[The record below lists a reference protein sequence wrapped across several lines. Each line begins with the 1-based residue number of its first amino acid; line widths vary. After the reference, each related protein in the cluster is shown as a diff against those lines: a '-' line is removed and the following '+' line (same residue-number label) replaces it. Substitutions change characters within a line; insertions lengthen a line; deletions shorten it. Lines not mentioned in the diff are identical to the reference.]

1 MKEWIAKQ
9 DWVVFLKNKIKS
21 KKQMKKEYDIIII
34 GGGAT
39 GFGCAMEAVS
49 RGYKTLLLEAHDFGK
64 GTSSKSTKLIHGGLR
79 YLENFDFA
87 LVKEGLEERYSFL
100 HNAPHLTHK
109 QSYLIPTRSYFETF
123 KYTIG
128 VKLYEF
134 LSGKYKIGKSYN
146 LNKQQT
152 IGELPN
158 IDDSKLLKSLVY
170 YDGQFDDTRL
180 LISLMKTFES
190 KGGVALNYHK
200 VDKVFASSGERLDTV
215 KVQDTLNGEQK
226 EFTAKHIINATGTFT
241 DKTIDIADQQESH
254 KYVSVAQGT
263 HIVFDRDKFPT
274 KHAILIPE
282 TEDGRVLFILP
293 WHNHLI
299 VGTTDI
305 KKEAPSIE
313 PRADKSEVDFI
324 LETFNQY
331 AKEKVTVA
339 DIKSVY
345 CGQRPLVSPKGSKN
359 TAKISRKHEIVESKD
374 GLITVVGG
382 KWTIFRRMGQDTIDY
397 IETKKIAQKIS
408 KTSDELL
415 VDAMEP
421 RDTYPLKVYGK
432 AAEDIKAIQS
442 ELGNYSLLNNDLPY
456 YQAEVLYH
464 VRSEKAQTVE
474 DVLARRTRAA
484 FLDIKASIDAAPV
497 VAELMAKE
505 LGKDEVWQNQQIES
519 FREFAKNFDVEE
531 LYK

>member
-1 MKEWIAKQ
+1 M
-9 DWVVFLKNKIKS
+9 NNN
-21 KKQMKKEYDIIII
+21 YDIIII

-39 GFGCAMEAVS
+39 GFGCAIEAVS

-87 LVKEGLEERYSFL
+87 LVKEGLEERFSFL
-100 HNAPHLTHK
+100 HNAPHLTNK
-109 QSYLIPTRSYFETF
+109 QSYLIPTRTYYETI

-146 LNKQQT
+146 LNKKET
-152 IGELPN
+152 LADLPN

-180 LISLMKTFES
+180 LISLMKTFEA

-200 VDKVFASSGERLDTV
+200 VDRVYSSTDTKLDTV
-215 KVQDTLNGEQK
+215 KAQNTITGESV
-226 EFTAKHIINATGTFT
+226 EFTAKHIINATGTFS
-241 DKTIDIADQQESH
+241 DKTIELAGQQESH

-263 HIVFDRDKFPT
+263 HIVLAKDKFPT

-293 WHNHLI
+293 WHDHLI
-299 VGTTDI
+299 VGTTDV
-305 KKEAPSIE
+305 KKEAPSLE
-313 PRADKSEVDFI
+313 PVADKSEIDFI

-331 AKEKVTVA
+331 AKTKATLDDV
-339 DIKSVY
+339 KSVY
-345 CGQRPLVSPKGSKN
+345 CGQRPLVSPKKAKN
-359 TAKISRKHEIVESKD
+359 SAKISRKHEIVESHD

-382 KWTIFRRMGQDTIDY
+382 KWTIFRRMGQDTIDF
-397 IETKKIAQKIS
+397 IETKDIAQKTS
-408 KTSDELL
+408 KTSHELL
-415 VDAMEP
+415 VDAVDNDEV
-421 RDTYPLKVYGK
+421 YPLRVYGK
-432 AAEDIKAIQS
+432 EAQVVRDIQK
-442 ELGNYSLLNNDLPY
+442 ELGNEELLHKDLPY
-456 YQAEVLYH
+456 YQAEIVYH
-464 VRSEKAQTVE
+464 VRYEKAVTVE

-484 FLDIKASIDAAPV
+484 FLDIKASIESASI
-497 VAELMAKE
+497 VASLIAKE
-505 LGKDEVWQNQQIES
+505 LGKGGAWQKDQVAKFN
-519 FREFAKNFDVEE
+519 EFAKNFDVEE

>member
-1 MKEWIAKQ
+1 
-9 DWVVFLKNKIKS
+9 
-21 KKQMKKEYDIIII
+21 MKKEYDIIII

-39 GFGCAMEAVS
+39 GFGCAIEAVS
-49 RGYKTLLLEAHDFGK
+49 RGYKTLLLEAYDFGK

-87 LVKEGLEERYSFL
+87 LVKEGLEERFSFL

-109 QSYLIPTRSYFETF
+109 QSYLIPTRSYFETV

-152 IGELPN
+152 LAVLSN
-158 IDDSKLLKSLVY
+158 IDDSKLKKSLVY

-180 LISLMKTFES
+180 LISLMKTFEA

-200 VDKVFASSGERLDTV
+200 VEKIFSSTDSKLDTV
-215 KVQDTLNGEQK
+215 KVVDTLSGEQK
-226 EFTAKHIINATGTFT
+226 EFTAKHIVNATGTFT
-241 DKTIDIADQQESH
+241 DKTIDIANQQDSH

-263 HIVFDRDKFPT
+263 HIVFDREKFPT
-274 KHAILIPE
+274 EHAILIPE

-299 VGTTDI
+299 IGTTDI

-313 PRADKSEVDFI
+313 PRAEKSEIDFI

-331 AKEKVTVA
+331 AKTKATIE

-345 CGQRPLVSPKGSKN
+345 CGQRPLVSPKNAKN

-374 GLITVVGG
+374 GLISVVGG
-382 KWTIFRRMGQDTIDY
+382 KWTIFRRMGQDVLDF

-408 KTSDELL
+408 KTSDDLL
-415 VDAMEP
+415 VDAIEP
-421 RDTYPLKVYGK
+421 KDAYPLKVYGK
-432 AAEDIKAIQS
+432 NVEDIKIIQK
-442 ELGNYSLLNNDLPY
+442 ELDNHKLLHSDLPY
-456 YQAEVLYH
+456 YQAEVIYH
-464 VRSEKAQTVE
+464 VRAEKARSVE

-484 FLDIKASIDAAPV
+484 FLNIKASIATAPV

-505 LGKDEVWQNQQIES
+505 LGKDQSWQDQQVAS
-519 FREFAKNFDVEE
+519 FKEFAKNFDVDE

>member
-1 MKEWIAKQ
+1 MK
-9 DWVVFLKNKIKS
+9 N
-21 KKQMKKEYDIIII
+21 EYDIIVI

-39 GFGCAMEAVS
+39 GFGCAVEAVS
-49 RGYKTLLLEAHDFGK
+49 RGYKTLLLEAYDFGK

-109 QSYLIPTRSYFETF
+109 QSYLIPTRSYFETI

-152 IGELPN
+152 LAELPN

-180 LISLMKTFES
+180 LISLMKTFEA
-190 KGGVALNYHK
+190 KGGTALNYHK
-200 VDKVFASSGERLDTV
+200 VEKVFSPTNSKLDTV
-215 KVQDTLNGEQK
+215 KVVDTLSGEQK
-226 EFTAKHIINATGTFT
+226 EFTAKHIVNATGTFT
-241 DKTIDIADQQESH
+241 DKTIDIANQQDSH

-263 HIVFDRDKFPT
+263 HIVFDREKFPT
-274 KHAILIPE
+274 EHAILIPE

-313 PRADKSEVDFI
+313 PRAEKSEIDFI

-331 AKEKVTVA
+331 AKTKATVA

-345 CGQRPLVSPKGSKN
+345 CGQRPLVSPKNAKN
-359 TAKISRKHEIVESKD
+359 TAKISRKHEVVESKD

-382 KWTIFRRMGQDTIDY
+382 KWTIFRRMGQDVIDF
-397 IETKKIAQKIS
+397 IETKKIAQKTS
-408 KTSDELL
+408 KTSNELL
-415 VDAMEP
+415 VDAIEP
-421 RDTYPLKVYGK
+421 KDAYPLKVYGK
-432 AAEDIKAIQS
+432 NAEDIKAIQT
-442 ELGNYSLLNNDLPY
+442 ELDNFELLHDDLPY
-456 YQAEVLYH
+456 YQAEVVYH
-464 VRSEKAQTVE
+464 VRAEKAQTVE

-497 VAELMAKE
+497 VTKLMAEE
-505 LGKDEVWQNQQIES
+505 LDKDEAWQNQQIDS
-519 FREFAKNFDVEE
+519 FMEFSKNFNVDE
-531 LYK
+531 LYS

>member
-1 MKEWIAKQ
+1 M
-9 DWVVFLKNKIKS
+9 
-21 KKQMKKEYDIIII
+21 
-34 GGGAT
+34 
-39 GFGCAMEAVS
+39 
-49 RGYKTLLLEAHDFGK
+49 LLEAYDFGK

-87 LVKEGLEERYSFL
+87 LVKEGLEERFSFL

-109 QSYLIPTRSYFETF
+109 QSYLIPTRSYFETV

-152 IGELPN
+152 LAILPN
-158 IDDSKLLKSLVY
+158 IEDSKLKKSLVY

-200 VDKVFASSGERLDTV
+200 VEKIFSSTDSKLDIV
-215 KVQDTLNGEQK
+215 KVIDTLSGEQK
-226 EFTAKHIINATGTFT
+226 EFTAKYIVNATGTFT
-241 DKTIDIADQQESH
+241 DKTIDIANQQDSH

-263 HIVFDRDKFPT
+263 HIVFDREKFPT
-274 KHAILIPE
+274 EHAILIPE

-305 KKEAPSIE
+305 KKEALSIE
-313 PRADKSEVDFI
+313 PRAEKSEIDFI
-324 LETFNQY
+324 IETFNQY
-331 AKEKVTVA
+331 AKTKAAVV

-345 CGQRPLVSPKGSKN
+345 CGQRPLVSPKNAKN
-359 TAKISRKHEIVESKD
+359 TAKISRKHEVIESKD

-382 KWTIFRRMGQDTIDY
+382 KWTIFRRMGQDVLDF
-397 IETKKIAQKIS
+397 IETKKLLKKYPKLLMSYLLMQLSQKMHI
-408 KTSDELL
+408 L
-415 VDAMEP
+415 
-421 RDTYPLKVYGK
+421 
-432 AAEDIKAIQS
+432 
-442 ELGNYSLLNNDLPY
+442 
-456 YQAEVLYH
+456 
-464 VRSEKAQTVE
+464 
-474 DVLARRTRAA
+474 
-484 FLDIKASIDAAPV
+484 
-497 VAELMAKE
+497 
-505 LGKDEVWQNQQIES
+505 
-519 FREFAKNFDVEE
+519 
-531 LYK
+531 

>member
-1 MKEWIAKQ
+1 MK
-9 DWVVFLKNKIKS
+9 N
-21 KKQMKKEYDIIII
+21 EYDIIVI

-39 GFGCAMEAVS
+39 GFGCAVEAVS
-49 RGYKTLLLEAHDFGK
+49 RGYKTLLLEAYDFGK

-109 QSYLIPTRSYFETF
+109 QSYLIPTRSYFETI

-152 IGELPN
+152 LAELPN

-180 LISLMKTFES
+180 LISLMKTFEA
-190 KGGVALNYHK
+190 KGGTALNYHK
-200 VDKVFASSGERLDTV
+200 VEKVFSSTNSKLDTV
-215 KVQDTLNGEQK
+215 KVIDTLSGEQK
-226 EFTAKHIINATGTFT
+226 EFTAKHIVNATGTFT
-241 DKTIDIADQQESH
+241 DKTIDIANQQDSH

-263 HIVFDRDKFPT
+263 HIVFDREKFPT
-274 KHAILIPE
+274 EHAILIPE

-305 KKEAPSIE
+305 KKDAPSIE
-313 PRADKSEVDFI
+313 PVAEKSEIDFI

-331 AKEKVTVA
+331 AKTKATVA

-345 CGQRPLVSPKGSKN
+345 CGQRPLVSPKNAKN
-359 TAKISRKHEIVESKD
+359 TAKISRKHEVIESKD

-382 KWTIFRRMGQDTIDY
+382 KWTIFRRMGQDVIDF
-397 IETKKIAQKIS
+397 IETKKIAQKTS
-408 KTSDELL
+408 KTSNELL
-415 VDAMEP
+415 VDAIEP
-421 RDTYPLKVYGK
+421 KDAYPLKVYGK
-432 AAEDIKAIQS
+432 NAEDIKAIQT
-442 ELGNYSLLNNDLPY
+442 ELDNFELLHDDLPY
-456 YQAEVLYH
+456 YQAEVVYH
-464 VRSEKAQTVE
+464 VRAEKAQTVE

-484 FLDIKASIDAAPV
+484 FLDIKASIDAASV
-497 VAELMAKE
+497 VAKLMAKE
-505 LGKDEVWQNQQIES
+505 LDKDEAWQNQQIDS
-519 FREFAKNFDVEE
+519 FMEFSKNFNVDE
-531 LYK
+531 LYN

>member
-1 MKEWIAKQ
+1 MQ
-9 DWVVFLKNKIKS
+9 NN
-21 KKQMKKEYDIIII
+21 YDIIII

-39 GFGCAMEAVS
+39 GFGCAVEAVS
-49 RGYKTLLLEAHDFGK
+49 RGYKTLLLEAYDFGK

-87 LVKEGLEERYSFL
+87 LVKEGLEERFSFL
-100 HNAPHLTHK
+100 HNAPHLTHR
-109 QSYLIPTRSYFETF
+109 QSYLIPTRSYFETI

-146 LNKQQT
+146 LNKKQT
-152 IGELPN
+152 LAELPN
-158 IDDSKLLKSLVY
+158 IEDSKLKKSLVY

-180 LISLMKTFES
+180 LVSLMRTFEA
-190 KGGVALNYHK
+190 KGGVALNYHR
-200 VDKVFASSGERLDTV
+200 VEKVFSSTDSKLDTV
-215 KVQDTLNGEQK
+215 KVTYTLSGEQK
-226 EFTAKHIINATGTFT
+226 EFTAKHIVNATGTFT
-241 DKTIDIADQQESH
+241 DKTIDIANQQDSH

-263 HIVFDRDKFPT
+263 HIVFDRNKFPT
-274 KHAILIPE
+274 EHAILIPE

-313 PRADKSEVDFI
+313 PRADKAEIDFI

-331 AKEKVTVA
+331 AKEKATVA

-345 CGQRPLVSPKGSKN
+345 CGQRPLVSPKSAKN
-359 TAKISRKHEIVESKD
+359 TAKISRKHEVVESKD

-382 KWTIFRRMGQDTIDY
+382 KWTIFRRMGQDVIDF
-397 IETKKIAQKIS
+397 IESKKIAQKIS

-415 VDAMEP
+415 VDAIDSKE
-421 RDTYPLKVYGK
+421 TYPLRVYGK
-432 AAEDIKAIQS
+432 NANKIKDIQTEIDNF
-442 ELGNYSLLNNDLPY
+442 ELLHKDLPY
-456 YQAEVLYH
+456 YQAEVVYH
-464 VRSEKAQTVE
+464 ARYEKAKTVE

-484 FLDIKASIDAAPV
+484 FLDIKASIAAAPV
-497 VAELMAKE
+497 VAKLMAKE
-505 LGKDEVWQNQQIES
+505 LGKDRSWQNQQVEA
-519 FREFAKNFDVEE
+519 FKEFAKNFDVNE
-531 LYK
+531 LYR

>member
-1 MKEWIAKQ
+1 MQ
-9 DWVVFLKNKIKS
+9 NN
-21 KKQMKKEYDIIII
+21 YDIIII

-39 GFGCAMEAVS
+39 GFGCAVEAVS
-49 RGYKTLLLEAHDFGK
+49 RGYKTLLLEAYDFGK

-87 LVKEGLEERYSFL
+87 LVKEGLEERFSFL

-152 IGELPN
+152 LAELPN
-158 IDDSKLLKSLVY
+158 IEDSKLKKSLVY

-190 KGGVALNYHK
+190 KGGVALNYYK
-200 VDKVFASSGERLDTV
+200 VEKVFSSTDSKLDTV
-215 KVQDTLNGEQK
+215 RVLDTINNK
-226 EFTAKHIINATGTFT
+226 HHEFTAKHIVNATGTFT
-241 DKTIDIADQQESH
+241 DKTINIANQKEPH

-263 HIVFDRDKFPT
+263 HIVFEKDKFPT
-274 KHAILIPE
+274 QHAILIPE
-282 TEDGRVLFILP
+282 TDDGRVLFILP

-305 KKEAPSIE
+305 KKDYPCIE
-313 PRADKSEVDFI
+313 PRAEKQEIDFI

-331 AKEKVTVA
+331 AKVKATID

-345 CGQRPLVSPKGSKN
+345 CGQRPLVTPKKSKN
-359 TAKISRKHEIVESKD
+359 SAKISRKHEIVESED

-382 KWTIFRRMGQDTIDY
+382 KWTIFRRMGQDVLDY
-397 IETKKIAQKIS
+397 IETKKIAQKTS
-408 KTSDELL
+408 KTSNELL
-415 VDAMEP
+415 VDAIKPDES
-421 RDTYPLKVYGK
+421 YPLKVYGK
-432 AAEDIKAIQS
+432 GIVDIKAIQD
-442 ELGNYSLLNNDLPY
+442 ELNNYELLNNDLPY
-456 YQAEVLYH
+456 YQAEVIYH
-464 VRSEKAQTVE
+464 ARYEKAKTVE

-484 FLDIKASIDAAPV
+484 FLDIKASIESASK
-497 VAELMAKE
+497 VAELLAKE
-505 LGKDEVWQNQQIES
+505 LNKDQAWQEQQVKS
-519 FREFAKNFDVEE
+519 FNEFAKNFDIKE
-531 LYK
+531 LYKQEG

>member
-1 MKEWIAKQ
+1 
-9 DWVVFLKNKIKS
+9 
-21 KKQMKKEYDIIII
+21 MKKEYDIIII

-39 GFGCAMEAVS
+39 GFGCAIEAVS
-49 RGYKTLLLEAHDFGK
+49 RGYKTLLLEASDFGK

-87 LVKEGLEERYSFL
+87 LVKEGLEERFSFL

-109 QSYLIPTRSYFETF
+109 QSYLIPTCSYFETI

-146 LNKQQT
+146 LNKHQT
-152 IGELPN
+152 LAELPN
-158 IDDSKLLKSLVY
+158 IEASKLKKSLVY

-180 LISLMKTFES
+180 LISLMKTFEA

-200 VDKVFASSGERLDTV
+200 VEKIFSSTDSKLDTV
-215 KVQDTLNGEQK
+215 KVVDTLSGEQK
-226 EFTAKHIINATGTFT
+226 EFTAKHIINATGTFS
-241 DKTIDIADQQESH
+241 DKTISLANQQDAH
-254 KYVSVAQGT
+254 KYVSVVQGT
-263 HIVFDRDKFPT
+263 HIVFDREKFPT
-274 KHAILIPE
+274 EHAILIPE

-293 WHNHLI
+293 WHDHLI

-305 KKEAPSIE
+305 KKEVPSLE
-313 PRADKSEVDFI
+313 PRADKSEIDFI

-331 AKEKVTVA
+331 AKDKATIV

-345 CGQRPLVSPKGSKN
+345 CGQRPLVTPKKAKN
-359 TAKISRKHEIVESKD
+359 SAKISRKHEIVESKD

-382 KWTIFRRMGQDTIDY
+382 KWTIFRRMGQDTLDY

-408 KTSDELL
+408 KTSDQLL
-415 VDAMEP
+415 IDAIEP
-421 RDTYPLKVYGK
+421 KDTYPLKVYGK
-432 AAEDIKAIQS
+432 NAEDIKTIQN
-442 ELGNYSLLNNDLPY
+442 ELDNFELLARGLPY
-456 YQAEVLYH
+456 YQAEVVYH
-464 VRSEKAQTVE
+464 VRHEKAKTIE

-484 FLDIKASIDAAPV
+484 FLDIKASIDAAPK

-505 LGKDEVWQNQQIES
+505 LGKDEVWQNQQIDS
-519 FREFAKNFDVEE
+519 FIEFSKNFNVEE

>member
-1 MKEWIAKQ
+1 MK
-9 DWVVFLKNKIKS
+9 N
-21 KKQMKKEYDIIII
+21 EYDIIVI

-39 GFGCAMEAVS
+39 GFGCAVEAVS
-49 RGYKTLLLEAHDFGK
+49 RGYKTLLLEAYDFGK

-109 QSYLIPTRSYFETF
+109 QSYLIPTRSYFETI

-152 IGELPN
+152 LAELPN

-180 LISLMKTFES
+180 LISLMKTFEA
-190 KGGVALNYHK
+190 KGGTALNYHK
-200 VDKVFASSGERLDTV
+200 VEKVFSSTNSKLDTV
-215 KVQDTLNGEQK
+215 KVVDTLSGEQK
-226 EFTAKHIINATGTFT
+226 EFTAKHIVNATGTFT
-241 DKTIDIADQQESH
+241 DKTIDIANQQDSH

-263 HIVFDRDKFPT
+263 HIVFDREKFPT
-274 KHAILIPE
+274 EHAILIPE

-313 PRADKSEVDFI
+313 PRAEKSEIDFI

-331 AKEKVTVA
+331 AKTKATVA

-345 CGQRPLVSPKGSKN
+345 CGQRPLVSPKNAKN
-359 TAKISRKHEIVESKD
+359 TAKISRKHEVIESKN

-382 KWTIFRRMGQDTIDY
+382 KWTIFRRMGQDVIDF
-397 IETKKIAQKIS
+397 IETKKIAQKTS
-408 KTSDELL
+408 KTSNELL
-415 VDAMEP
+415 VDAIEP
-421 RDTYPLKVYGK
+421 KDAYPLKVYGK
-432 AAEDIKAIQS
+432 NAEDIKSIQT
-442 ELGNYSLLNNDLPY
+442 ELDNFELLHDDLPY
-456 YQAEVLYH
+456 YQAEVVYH
-464 VRSEKAQTVE
+464 VRAEKAQTVE

-497 VAELMAKE
+497 VAKLMAKE
-505 LGKDEVWQNQQIES
+505 LDKDEAWQNQQIDS
-519 FREFAKNFDVEE
+519 FMEFSKNFNVDE
-531 LYK
+531 LYN

>member
-1 MKEWIAKQ
+1 MK
-9 DWVVFLKNKIKS
+9 N
-21 KKQMKKEYDIIII
+21 EYDIIVI

-39 GFGCAMEAVS
+39 GFGCAVEAVS
-49 RGYKTLLLEAHDFGK
+49 RGYKTLLLEAYDFGK

-109 QSYLIPTRSYFETF
+109 QSYLIPTRSYFETI

-152 IGELPN
+152 LAELPN

-180 LISLMKTFES
+180 LISLMKTFEA
-190 KGGVALNYHK
+190 KGGTALNYHK
-200 VDKVFASSGERLDTV
+200 VEKVFSSTNSKLDTV
-215 KVQDTLNGEQK
+215 KVVDTLSGEQK
-226 EFTAKHIINATGTFT
+226 EFTAKHIVNATGTFT
-241 DKTIDIADQQESH
+241 DKTIDIANQQDSH

-263 HIVFDRDKFPT
+263 HIVFDREKFPT
-274 KHAILIPE
+274 EHAILIPE

-313 PRADKSEVDFI
+313 PRAEKSEIDFI

-331 AKEKVTVA
+331 AKTKATVA

-345 CGQRPLVSPKGSKN
+345 CGQRPLVSPKNAKN
-359 TAKISRKHEIVESKD
+359 TAKISRKHEVIESKD

-382 KWTIFRRMGQDTIDY
+382 KWTIFRRMGQDVIDF
-397 IETKKIAQKIS
+397 IETKKIAQKTS
-408 KTSDELL
+408 KTSNELL
-415 VDAMEP
+415 VDAIEP
-421 RDTYPLKVYGK
+421 KDAYPLKVYGK
-432 AAEDIKAIQS
+432 NAEDIKAIQT
-442 ELGNYSLLNNDLPY
+442 ELDNFELLHDDLPY
-456 YQAEVLYH
+456 YQAEVVYH
-464 VRSEKAQTVE
+464 VRAEKAQTVE

-497 VAELMAKE
+497 VAKLMAKE
-505 LGKDEVWQNQQIES
+505 LDKDEAWQNQQIDS
-519 FREFAKNFDVEE
+519 FMEFSKNFNVDE
-531 LYK
+531 LYN

>member
-1 MKEWIAKQ
+1 MK
-9 DWVVFLKNKIKS
+9 N
-21 KKQMKKEYDIIII
+21 EYDIIVI

-39 GFGCAMEAVS
+39 GFGCAVEAVS
-49 RGYKTLLLEAHDFGK
+49 RGYKTLLLEAYDFGK

-109 QSYLIPTRSYFETF
+109 QSYLIPTRSYFETI

-152 IGELPN
+152 LAELPN

-180 LISLMKTFES
+180 LISLMKTFEA
-190 KGGVALNYHK
+190 KGGTALNYHK
-200 VDKVFASSGERLDTV
+200 VEKVFSSTNSKLDTL
-215 KVQDTLNGEQK
+215 KVVDTLSGEQK
-226 EFTAKHIINATGTFT
+226 EFTAKHIVNATGTFT
-241 DKTIDIADQQESH
+241 DKTIDIANQQDSH

-263 HIVFDRDKFPT
+263 HIVFDREKFPT
-274 KHAILIPE
+274 EHAILIPE

-313 PRADKSEVDFI
+313 PVAEKSEIDFI

-331 AKEKVTVA
+331 AKTKATVA

-345 CGQRPLVSPKGSKN
+345 CGQRPLVSPKNAKN
-359 TAKISRKHEIVESKD
+359 TAKISRKHEVVESKD

-382 KWTIFRRMGQDTIDY
+382 KWTIFRRMGQDVIDF
-397 IETKKIAQKIS
+397 IETKKIAQKTS
-408 KTSDELL
+408 KTSNELL
-415 VDAMEP
+415 VDAIEP
-421 RDTYPLKVYGK
+421 KDAYPLKVYGK
-432 AAEDIKAIQS
+432 NAEDIKAIQT
-442 ELGNYSLLNNDLPY
+442 ELDNFELLHDDLPY
-456 YQAEVLYH
+456 YQAEVVYH
-464 VRSEKAQTVE
+464 VRAEKAQTVE

-497 VAELMAKE
+497 VAKLMAKE
-505 LGKDEVWQNQQIES
+505 LDKDEAWQNQQIDS
-519 FREFAKNFDVEE
+519 FMEFSKNFNVDE
-531 LYK
+531 LYN

>member
-1 MKEWIAKQ
+1 MH
-9 DWVVFLKNKIKS
+9 NN
-21 KKQMKKEYDIIII
+21 YDIIII

-39 GFGCAMEAVS
+39 GFGCAIEAVS
-49 RGYKTLLLEAHDFGK
+49 RGYQTLLLEASDFGK

-87 LVKEGLEERYSFL
+87 LVKEGLEERFSFL

-109 QSYLIPTRSYFETF
+109 QSYLIPTRSYFETI

-146 LNKQQT
+146 LNKQET
-152 IGELPN
+152 LKELPN
-158 IDDSKLLKSLVY
+158 IDAAKLKKSLVY

-180 LISLMKTFES
+180 LISLMKTFEAN
-190 KGGVALNYHK
+190 GGTALNYHQVEK
-200 VDKVFASSGERLDTV
+200 IYSSTNSKLDTV
-215 KVQDTLNGEQK
+215 KVIDVLNGEYK
-226 EFTAKHIINATGTFT
+226 EFTAKHIINATGTFS
-241 DKTIDIADQQESH
+241 DKTISLANQQDAH
-254 KYVSVAQGT
+254 NYVSVAQGT
-263 HIVFDRDKFPT
+263 HIVFARDKFPT
-274 KHAILIPE
+274 EHAILIPE

-305 KKEAPSIE
+305 KKETPSLE
-313 PRADKSEVDFI
+313 PKADKSEIDFI

-331 AKEKVTVA
+331 AKDKATIA

-345 CGQRPLVSPKGSKN
+345 CGQRPLVTPRKAKN
-359 TAKISRKHEIVESKD
+359 SAKISRKHEIVESKD

-382 KWTIFRRMGQDTIDY
+382 KWTIFRRMGQDTLDY
-397 IETKKIAQKIS
+397 IEETKKIALKTS
-408 KTSDELL
+408 KTSDQLL
-415 VDAMEP
+415 IDAIE
-421 RDTYPLKVYGK
+421 TKESYPLKIYGK
-432 AAEDIKAIQS
+432 NAKDIKNIQN
-442 ELGNYSLLNNDLPY
+442 ELNNFELLARGLPY
-456 YQAEVLYH
+456 YQAEVIYH
-464 VRSEKAQTVE
+464 VRHEKAKTVE

-484 FLDIKASIDAAPV
+484 FFDIKASIDAAPI
-497 VAELMAKE
+497 VARLMAKE
-505 LGKDEVWQNQQIES
+505 LGKDQAWQNQEIES
-519 FREFAKNFDVEE
+519 FIEFSKNFNVEE

>member
-1 MKEWIAKQ
+1 MK
-9 DWVVFLKNKIKS
+9 N
-21 KKQMKKEYDIIII
+21 EYDIIVI

-39 GFGCAMEAVS
+39 GFGCAVEAVS
-49 RGYKTLLLEAHDFGK
+49 RGYKTLLLEAYDFGK

-87 LVKEGLEERYSFL
+87 LVKEGLEERFSFL

-109 QSYLIPTRSYFETF
+109 QSYLIPTRSYFETI

-152 IGELPN
+152 LAELPN

-180 LISLMKTFES
+180 LISLMKTFEA
-190 KGGVALNYHK
+190 KGGTALNYHK
-200 VDKVFASSGERLDTV
+200 VEKVFSSTNSKLDTV
-215 KVQDTLNGEQK
+215 KVVDTLSGEQK
-226 EFTAKHIINATGTFT
+226 EFTAKHIVNATGTFT
-241 DKTIDIADQQESH
+241 DKTIDIANQQDSH

-263 HIVFDRDKFPT
+263 HIVFDREKFPT
-274 KHAILIPE
+274 EHAILIPE

-313 PRADKSEVDFI
+313 PRAEKSEIDFI

-331 AKEKVTVA
+331 AKTKATVA

-345 CGQRPLVSPKGSKN
+345 CGQRPLVSPKNAKN
-359 TAKISRKHEIVESKD
+359 TAKISRKHEVVESKD

-382 KWTIFRRMGQDTIDY
+382 KWTIFRRMGQDVIDF
-397 IETKKIAQKIS
+397 IETKKIAQKTS
-408 KTSDELL
+408 KTSNELL
-415 VDAMEP
+415 VDAIEP
-421 RDTYPLKVYGK
+421 KDAYPLKVYGK
-432 AAEDIKAIQS
+432 NAEDIKAIQT
-442 ELGNYSLLNNDLPY
+442 ELDNFELLHDDLPY
-456 YQAEVLYH
+456 YQAEVVYH
-464 VRSEKAQTVE
+464 VRAEKAQTVE

-497 VAELMAKE
+497 VAKLMAKE
-505 LGKDEVWQNQQIES
+505 LGKDQSWQDQQVAS
-519 FREFAKNFDVEE
+519 FKEFAKNFDVVE
-531 LYK
+531 LYN

>member
-1 MKEWIAKQ
+1 
-9 DWVVFLKNKIKS
+9 
-21 KKQMKKEYDIIII
+21 MKKEYDIIII

-39 GFGCAMEAVS
+39 GFGCAIEAVS
-49 RGYKTLLLEAHDFGK
+49 RGYKTLLLEAYDFGK

-87 LVKEGLEERYSFL
+87 LVKEGLEERFSFL

-109 QSYLIPTRSYFETF
+109 QSYLIPTRNYFETI

-134 LSGKYKIGKSYN
+134 LSGEYKIGKSYN

-152 IGELPN
+152 LAELPN
-158 IDDSKLLKSLVY
+158 IESSKLKKSLVY

-190 KGGVALNYHK
+190 KSGVALNYHK
-200 VDKVFASSGERLDTV
+200 VEKIYSSTNSKLDTV
-215 KVQDTLNGEQK
+215 VATDTLTQEK
-226 EFTAKHIINATGTFT
+226 REFKASHIINATGTFC
-241 DKTIDIADQQESH
+241 DTIMSLAGRKEAH

-263 HIVFDRDKFPT
+263 HIVFDREKFPT

-293 WHNHLI
+293 WHGHLI

-305 KKEAPSIE
+305 KKEVPDIE
-313 PRADKSEVDFI
+313 PKADKQEVEFI

-331 AKEKVTVA
+331 AKQKATIT

-345 CGQRPLVSPKGSKN
+345 CGQRPLVSPKKSKK
-359 TAKISRKHEIVESKD
+359 TANISRKHEIIESTD

-382 KWTIFRRMGQDTIDY
+382 KWTIFRRMGQDTLDY
-397 IETKKIAQKIS
+397 IESGKIAQKLS
-408 KTSDELL
+408 KTSEELL
-415 VDAMEP
+415 IDAVDSEVG
-421 RDTYPLKVYGK
+421 YPLKVYGK
-432 AAEDIKAIQS
+432 NVEDVKEIQQEINNY
-442 ELGNYSLLNNDLPY
+442 ELLHSDLPY
-456 YQAEVLYH
+456 YKAEAVYH
-464 VRSEKAQTVE
+464 VRHEKAKTVE

-484 FLDIKASIDAAPV
+484 FLDIKASIQAAPI

-505 LGKDEVWQNQQIES
+505 LGKDKAWQSEQIGS
-519 FREFAKNFDVEE
+519 FKEFAKNFDVQE
-531 LYK
+531 LFR

>member
-1 MKEWIAKQ
+1 MQ
-9 DWVVFLKNKIKS
+9 NN
-21 KKQMKKEYDIIII
+21 YDIIII

-39 GFGCAMEAVS
+39 GFGCAVEAVS

-100 HNAPHLTHK
+100 HNAPHLTNK
-109 QSYLIPTRSYFETF
+109 QSYLIPTRSYFETI

-146 LNKQQT
+146 LNKKET
-152 IGELPN
+152 LADLPN

-190 KGGVALNYHK
+190 KGGTALNYHK
-200 VDKVFASSGERLDTV
+200 VDKLLSSTNSKLDTV
-215 KVQDTLNGEQK
+215 KAENKITGENV
-226 EFTAKHIINATGTFT
+226 EFTAKHIINATGTFS
-241 DKTIDIADQQESH
+241 DKTIELAGQKETH

-263 HIVFDRDKFPT
+263 HIVFDREKFPT

-293 WHNHLI
+293 WHKHLI
-299 VGTTDI
+299 IGTTDI
-305 KKEAPSIE
+305 KKEAPSLE
-313 PRADKSEVDFI
+313 PRAEKSEIDFI

-331 AKEKVTVA
+331 AKTKATID

-345 CGQRPLVSPKGSKN
+345 CGQRPLVSPKKAKN
-359 TAKISRKHEIVESKD
+359 SAKISRKHEIVESD
-374 GLITVVGG
+374 NGLITVVGG
-382 KWTIFRRMGQDTIDY
+382 KWTIFRRMGQDVLDH
-397 IETKKIAQKIS
+397 IESGKIAQKTS
-408 KTSDELL
+408 KTSSELL
-415 VDAMEP
+415 VDAIETKE
-421 RDTYPLKVYGK
+421 DYPLSVYGSM
-432 AAEDIKAIQS
+432 AGEVKAIQK
-442 ELGNYSLLNNDLPY
+442 ELNNFDLLHKDLPY
-456 YQAEVLYH
+456 YQAEVIYQAR
-464 VRSEKAQTVE
+464 VEKAKTVE

-484 FLDIKASIDAAPV
+484 FLDIKASIEAAPL
-497 VAELMAKE
+497 VASLIAGE
-505 LGKDEVWQNQQIES
+505 LGKGGAWQKEQVAQFNKFTE
-519 FREFAKNFDVEE
+519 NFDVDC